1 MQCPKCGCQQ
11 PGSNS
16 ECEKCGIIFAKFR
29 ERQEAM
35 AAKTNAAAVKNRLA
49 QGAVWKVALAVF
61 LLAGIG
67 LGSYWLGTRQGGEH
81 DADNDRQSTFSTESP
96 APGPQPVTERVA
108 GKTSSPSAAPNAFGL
123 GQQLNDQFPASN
135 AIEAARNATVFI
147 KSPWGSGSG
156 FFIDDQGHV
165 ITNKHVIEVDKK
177 IVADTQQ
184 KRDRLA
190 ADIKAAQDHLNYLR
204 KNIPQVRDKELVDQ
218 IRRQIQVRDEEIAQA
233 QAILLQL
240 EEQLQAYQQSS
251 SDNLRVILIDGSEHQ
266 VSSVNPSS
274 THDLAL
280 LSILTVGTPAIAV
293 SPAALQMKQGDKVY
307 TIGNPAGLTHTVTA
321 GIISGY
327 RKYNDN
333 LVIQTDA
340 PINPGNSGG
349 PLIDSQGRVIGVNTA
364 ILRETEGIG
373 FAIPITDVLDDFSF
387 YIQRPE

>member
-1 MQCPKCGCQQ
+1 
-11 PGSNS
+11 
-16 ECEKCGIIFAKFR
+16 
-29 ERQEAM
+29 M
-35 AAKTNAAAVKNRLA
+35 AAKTNAAAGKNRLA
-49 QGAVWKVALAVF
+49 QGGVWKVALAVF

-67 LGSYWLGTRQGGEH
+67 LGSYWLGTRQGGKH

-96 APGPQPVTERVA
+96 APRPQPVTERVT

-280 LSILTVGTPAIAV
+280 LSLLTVDTPAIAV

-373 FAIPITDVLDDFSF
+373 FAIPITDVLNDFSF
-387 YIQRPE
+387 YIQRTE